1 MRGERTEQLVW
12 LMMFAGGTRYSIEG
26 GPEVGKLRSSARA
39 PCRSP
44 LGTRIAEDKRERAT
58 RPEKEYECQDPQTM

>member
-1 MRGERTEQLVW
+1 MREERTEQLVW

-39 PCRSP
+39 PWR
-44 LGTRIAEDKRERAT
+44 RERAT
-58 RPEKEYECQDPQTM
+58 RPEREYECQDPQTM